1 MFVQA
6 SAFPL
11 ALLAVLLY
19 KRSISRGSIGLGPHL
34 VQHTETLCFV
44 SACSSGTPWEWRL
57 QAAALCREGWLG
69 LARQYSHEYPCF
81 SLFQNGQH
89 VETCCFPRV
98 LLGCWGN
105 LARDETISSCGE
117 PSVNSLWARCPDPL
131 VFSCQ
136 KSSPSS
142 QRYQAQFLPV
152 PS

>member
-11 ALLAVLLY
+11 ALLAVLVY
-19 KRSISRGSIGLGPHL
+19 KRSISRGSVGLGPTWFCRQSEDPVL
-34 VQHTETLCFV
+34 CQCSLISSPREGTCRRLRCAGKAGWVQH
-44 SACSSGTPWEWRL
+44 
-57 QAAALCREGWLG
+57 
-69 LARQYSHEYPCF
+69 SHEHQCF

-98 LLGCWGN
+98 LLGRWGN

-136 KSSPSS
+136 KFSPSS
-142 QRYQAQFLPV
+142 Q
-152 PS
+152 